1 MNQEHTQR
9 IVVKVDP
16 DLEPIIPQ
24 FLKNASDDIQTIN
37 RGLEQTDFSTV
48 QRTGHSMKG
57 YGSGY
62 GFHFISEVGKR
73 IEDAARERNREEIA
87 KEVSELEKYLAQV
100 EIVYAS

>member
-1 MNQEHTQR
+1 MNKDDTQR

-24 FLKNASDDIQTIN
+24 FLQNTGDDIKTIN
-37 RGLEQTDFSTV
+37 RGLEQADFSTV

-57 YGSGY
+57 YGSGF

-73 IEDAARERNREEIA
+73 IEDAAREKNREEIA
-87 KEVSELEKYLAQV
+87 KGVSELEKYLEQV
-100 EIVYAS
+100 EIIYA